1 MSTTVIDCRSSL
13 ALLALVF
20 QNTALAI
27 VLNLTFRPDAPPYAP
42 SSAVLSTELVKLL
55 ISCAV
60 IGSSSNVEL
69 WRVIVQ
75 LKRNRL
81 LFVPSLLYVVQN
93 NLLFFAAK
101 RLTPIVYIV
110 CTQTKLL
117 TTATMSRFILGTV
130 LTTSQCGYLILLLFG
145 IVMVQVQ
152 GQTLSVTSEE
162 NWGVSD
168 QFLGVMAVLSAAW
181 TSGTAGVVLEK
192 IFKARTNNHDASD
205 DTTIWTRNAQLSLI
219 SLPFAVSGVFLSDYE
234 KVSSGSIF
242 KGYDIFV
249 WSVILLQAAGGIII
263 AFVMKFSNNM
273 LKCFAVAI
281 SICCCALYSVATE
294 TLTFT
299 PSLALGMLLVIIS
312 VTGFTSKPKTP
323 TPTDHLPVHK

>member
-1 MSTTVIDCRSSL
+1 MSSTVIDCRSSL

-42 SSAVLSTELVKLL
+42 SSAVLFTELVKLL

-75 LKRNRL
+75 IKRYRL

-130 LTTSQCGYLILLLFG
+130 LTTPQCGYLILLLFG

-152 GQTLSVTSEE
+152 GKTLSLTSEG
-162 NWGVSD
+162 GVSD
-168 QFLGVMAVLSAAW
+168 QFLGVIAVLSAAW

-192 IFKARTNNHDASD
+192 IFKIGTSSHDASGNA
-205 DTTIWTRNAQLSLI
+205 TIWARNAQLSFI
-219 SLPFAVSGVFLSDYE
+219 SLPFAVSAVFLSDYD
-234 KVSSGSIF
+234 KVSSGTIF
-242 KGYDIFV
+242 KGYDMFV

-281 SICCCALYSVATE
+281 STCCCLILWSRKHSRSHLRLLLACS
-294 TLTFT
+294 
-299 PSLALGMLLVIIS
+299 PSSPLS
-312 VTGFTSKPKTP
+312 
-323 TPTDHLPVHK
+323 